1 MSYEKYAKLRDEKG
15 ITDYRVSQ
23 ETGISTATL
32 TSWKQGLYVPKVDKL
47 LKIADFFGISIEEL
61 LQ

>member
-47 LKIADFFGISIEEL
+47 LKIANFFGISIEEL